1 MQYPEISCR
10 IASLNDADIITRF
23 QLEMALETEMV
34 QLDEKVTGAGVLAVF
49 GDPSKGTYYIAE
61 TNNSIAGCMLTTPE
75 WSDWR
80 NRTILWIQ
88 SVYVRPEYRKMGVFT
103 ALYDNLKQVLDNNP
117 EIGGIRLYV
126 DKTNHIAQKVYTRL
140 GMNGEHYQVF
150 EWMRS

>member
-1 MQYPEISCR
+1 MKYAEISCR
-10 IASLNDADIITRF
+10 KATIADAGIITRF

-34 QLDEKVTGAGVLAVF
+34 QLDEKVTGAGVMAVF
-49 GDPSKGTYYIAE
+49 GDSSKGTYYIAE
-61 TNNSIAGCMLTTPE
+61 TDHSIAGCMLTTPE

-103 ALYDNLKQVLDNNP
+103 ALYENLKLVLENNP

-126 DKTNHIAQKVYTRL
+126 DKTNHTAQKVYTHL